1 MATGTNAIATR
12 TNANSKKSGAYTSD
26 LSRCVTQRSAFS
38 AGFSGF
44 VTTEDWGTW
53 TLSYNKVNTITPN
66 PQLTTTA
73 NGRIFTLRTITGTG
87 TDGSVASNSINLS
100 ITFKNPTQVSLTTT
114 NRTVYVVVRV
124 MAGSTVIASKSTSV
138 QFTSGRLA
146 ASQSITK
153 TSTVT
158 IPSFSFS
165 GDTVISRVE
174 VCIYNGTLGIESTGT
189 ATWAV
194 TASTTASCNIKHF
207 EGQRLVKYSNL

>member
-1 MATGTNAIATR
+1 MATVTNAIATR

-44 VTTEDWGTW
+44 VTTEGWNRW
-53 TLSYNKVNTITPN
+53 TLSYSAANTITPN

-73 NGRIFTLRTITGTG
+73 NGKILTLKSITGTG
-87 TDGSVASNSINLS
+87 TDGSVAANSINLS

-138 QFTSGRLA
+138 QFISGQLA
-146 ASQSITK
+146 ASQSVTK

-174 VCIYNGTLGIESTGT
+174 VCIYNGTHSIESTGT

-194 TASTTASCNIKHF
+194 TASTSASSNIKYF